1 MDKKKITL
9 IPAIDIIDGQCVRL
23 TKGDYRTKKVYF
35 NDPVAQAQWF
45 EQNGFKRLHLVD
57 LDGARQRQPVNLH
70 VLEDIKRRTA
80 LTVDFGGGIASRE
93 SLQSVLNAGA
103 DMVTAGSIAVK
114 QPDLVWQ
121 WLAHFGPQRILL
133 GADVKNR
140 FIAIHGWQEKT
151 QIEIFTFV
159 QSFVNT
165 GVKTMICTDVSRDG
179 MLQGP
184 NLELYAA
191 LRARFPKLKIIASGG
206 VKEVQDFDRLQK
218 IGVDGVIFGKAF
230 YEGRIT
236 VEEIRNRGFLSY

>member
-1 MDKKKITL
+1 MNRNKITL

-57 LDGARQRQPVNLH
+57 LDGARQRKPVNLD
-70 VLEDIKRRTA
+70 VLERIKRSTG
-80 LTVDFGGGIASRE
+80 LTVDFGGGIASKE
-93 SLQSVLNAGA
+93 ALQMALNAGA

-114 QPDLVWQ
+114 QPDLVKQ
-121 WLAHFGPQRILL
+121 WLEYFGSERIIL

-140 FIAIHGWQEKT
+140 FIAIHGWQEETALNLFEFIESYIPFGIKT
-151 QIEIFTFV
+151 V
-159 QSFVNT
+159 
-165 GVKTMICTDVSRDG
+165 ICTDVSRDG

-184 NLELYAA
+184 NLKLYAT
-191 LRARFPKLKIIASGG
+191 LRRRFPRLEIIASGG
-206 VKEVQDFDRLQK
+206 VKEAQDFDRLQK

-236 VEEIRNRGFLSY
+236 VEAIRNWEFLSC